1 MYIVIETFD
10 PEFPCIVSNPEDG
23 MPLLFDNQE
32 DAQKEADDCQIG
44 IVVEI

>member
-10 PEFPCIVSNPEDG
+10 PYYPSIVVDIESG
-23 MPLLFDNQE
+23 MPLLFDTKE
-32 DAQKEADDCQIG
+32 EAEAEAYECQKA

>member
-10 PEFPCIVSNPEDG
+10 SYYPSIVVDMESG
-23 MPLLFDNQE
+23 MPLLFE
-32 DAQKEADDCQIG
+32 TMEEAEAEANECQIG

>member
-10 PEFPCIVSNPEDG
+10 SSYPSIVVDMESG
-23 MPLLFDNQE
+23 MPLLFDTKE
-32 DAQKEADDCQIG
+32 EAEAEADECQMG